1 MPGKTVIPPNSAI
14 RVNGK
19 LTQPIEGSYIIK
31 PQEDIPV
38 MMPRCVYSE
47 QTSPRL
53 CLVNASDWY
62 FTIRKGTVVGEALSA
77 HPVTIVSEPKSQ
89 TNGPLKELPEHL
101 NSLFQKSVTDLD
113 QSQRTLLMDL
123 LEEYQDGCFCSE

>member
-19 LTQPIEGSYIIK
+19 LTQPIEGSYIIE

-53 CLVNASDWY
+53 CLVNASDRY
-62 FTIRKGTVVGEALSA
+62 FTIRKGTVVGETLSA

-89 TNGPLKELPEHL
+89 TNNGPLKELPEHL

-113 QSQRTLLMDL
+113 QIVR
-123 LEEYQDGCFCSE
+123 EHY